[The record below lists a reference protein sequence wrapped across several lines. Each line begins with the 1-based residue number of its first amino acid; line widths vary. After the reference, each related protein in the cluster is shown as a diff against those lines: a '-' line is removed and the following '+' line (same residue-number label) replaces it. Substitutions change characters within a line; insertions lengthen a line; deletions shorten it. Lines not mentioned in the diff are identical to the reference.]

1 MKLIS
6 KIERRDLVPRK
17 SYESDKMK
25 QNAGES
31 SKRVLIGTIYFIAFA
46 LTWLVKTRE
55 YPTDFLSMSVSV
67 GLLGIG
73 GLIWIAG
80 RFSLG
85 RAHSTVA
92 KAQALVTD
100 GIYSKIR
107 HPIYTGLQLVSWGLC
122 LWFGSLIGL
131 AASFI
136 LVLPLS
142 VRRARTEE
150 RILERA
156 FGLEYAEYKARTWF

>member
-73 GLIWIAG
+73 G
-80 RFSLG
+80 S
-85 RAHSTVA
+85 
-92 KAQALVTD
+92 
-100 GIYSKIR
+100 
-107 HPIYTGLQLVSWGLC
+107 
-122 LWFGSLIGL
+122 GSLEGLVLAGLIQPLPKRKLWLQMAFIRRSGIRFIQDCNSSPGGSACGL
-131 AASFI
+131 A
-136 LVLPLS
+136 L
-142 VRRARTEE
+142 
-150 RILERA
+150 
-156 FGLEYAEYKARTWF
+156 